1 MRQLSLLSIF
11 LAFFNTCI
19 INAQDLPIASPQ
31 TQKNGVAQDSPKFA
45 FRQTTWGM
53 SKDEVKNSE
62 KLKLISGGP
71 NRLLYR
77 GIVYSMVTLVVYKFS
92 KGKLSS
98 GTYIFEEEHSNKN
111 DYIDYYAKV
120 KSSLVQMYDTPKED
134 RTDWKKDTFRNSP
147 QNWGTAISVGFLEY
161 LTYWETNKTKILL
174 SLSGE
179 NYEIKFFLSYRS
191 IEYGSS
197 EKDEEEDN
205 TQN

>member
-19 INAQDLPIASPQ
+19 INAQDLP
-31 TQKNGVAQDSPKFA
+31 VAPVQIPKPGTSQGNSV

-71 NRLLYR
+71 DRLFYK
-77 GIVYSMVTLVVYKFS
+77 GIIYGMVTLVVYKFS

-111 DYIDYYAKV
+111 DYIDYYDKV
-120 KSSLVQMYDTPKED
+120 KSSLVRMYDTPKED

-179 NYEIKFFLSYRS
+179 NDEVKFFLSYRS
-191 IEYGSS
+191 VEYASI
-197 EKDEEEDN
+197 EKDEQEND
-205 TQN
+205 TQNK